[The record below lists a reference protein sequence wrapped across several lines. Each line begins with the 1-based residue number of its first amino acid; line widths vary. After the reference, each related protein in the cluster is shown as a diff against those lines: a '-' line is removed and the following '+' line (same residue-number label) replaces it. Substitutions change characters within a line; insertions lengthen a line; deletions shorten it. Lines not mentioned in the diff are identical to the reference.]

1 MEEKLIENID
11 MSEFS
16 QEDEE
21 TLLNRYLTFR
31 IGDEVYGFEI
41 YYVTEIIGVQKF
53 TEVPNTPNYING
65 ITNLRGIIYPVV
77 EARKRF
83 GMPVIPYTE
92 KSCIILVRVR
102 GMGVGLVVDNVS
114 EVIRIEPNVVFPSPQ
129 TYKGTKSKF
138 IKSIAK
144 IDNDVKILLD
154 LDKLL
159 FEDNSNLNANNNFE
173 QN

>member
-1 MEEKLIENID
+1 MDEKLIENID

-31 IGDEVYGFEI
+31 IGGEIYGFEI
-41 YYVTEIIGVQKF
+41 YYVTEIIGIQKV

-77 EARKRF
+77 EVRTRF
-83 GMPVIPYTE
+83 GLEKIPYTD
-92 KSCIILVRVR
+92 KTCIILVRVR

-114 EVIRIEPNVVFPSPQ
+114 EVIRIEPNTIFPPPQ
-129 TYKGTKSKF
+129 TYKGSKSKY
-138 IKSIAK
+138 IRAIAK
-144 IDNDVKILLD
+144 IDKDVKILLD
-154 LDKLL
+154 LEKLL
-159 FEDNSNLNANNNFE
+159 FDDYNNFNNFE
-173 QN
+173 SN